1 MKRFR
6 CRCGERVFFE
16 NTRCIACNTVLGF
29 DSAALEVVSLDWNG
43 TVYEAGRGQRYR
55 YCKNHMDF
63 DNCNWL
69 VREEASE
76 HYCKSCQL
84 NRTIP
89 NLKSG
94 GNRKRWL
101 MLEKAK
107 RRLVYS
113 LLTHKLPVLSQAHG
127 WPNGLAFDFIE
138 DKRSNPSV
146 DEEFVSIGH
155 LNGVITINV
164 TEADDIYRLK
174 MRTVM
179 KELYRTVLGH
189 FRHESGH
196 YYFNLLVENQCI
208 DSFRL
213 HFGDETIDYTDALE
227 DYYSNGPRADWTEQY
242 ISAYASAH
250 PLEDW
255 AETWAHY
262 LLIRDGLETAQ
273 AEGLIG
279 SMQDLN
285 LDNVLQQ
292 WIETTIKVNQ
302 ISRDLGLEDPYPFIL
317 NDKVCKK
324 LHFVHDL
331 LRKV

>member
-1 MKRFR
+1 MKQFR

-16 NTRCIACNTVLGF
+16 NTRCIACNTILGF
-29 DSAALEVVSLDWNG
+29 DPMSLEMVSVDCNG
-43 TVYEAGRGQRYR
+43 TAYADGYGQSYR
-55 YCKNHMDF
+55 LCKNNVDF
-63 DNCNWL
+63 GNCNWL
-69 VREEASE
+69 VKEESPE
-76 HYCKSCQL
+76 QYCRSCQL

-89 NLKSG
+89 NLKSAS
-94 GNRKRWL
+94 NRKRWL
-101 MLEKAK
+101 ILEKAK

-113 LLTHKLPVLSQAHG
+113 LLTHKLPVQSQAHG

-146 DEEFVSIGH
+146 EEEFVGIGH
-155 LNGVITINV
+155 LNGVITINIA
-164 TEADDIYRLK
+164 EADDIYRLK

-179 KELYRTVLGH
+179 EELHRTVLGH

-196 YYFNLLVENQCI
+196 YYFNLLVEGECI
-208 DSFRL
+208 GAFRL
-213 HFGDETIDYTDALE
+213 RFGDETIDYTGALE
-227 DYYSNGPRADWTEQY
+227 NYYNNGPSADWTERY

-262 LLIRDGLETAQ
+262 FLIKDGLETAR

-279 SMQDLN
+279 SAQN
-285 LDNVLQQ
+285 QGLDHALQQ
-292 WIETTIKVNQ
+292 WIDTTIKVNQ

-317 NDKVCKK
+317 NDEVLGK
-324 LHFVHDL
+324 LRFVHEL
-331 LRKV
+331 LAK

>member
-1 MKRFR
+1 MKRFK

-29 DSAALEVVSLDWNG
+29 DPTTLEMVSLDWNG
-43 TVYEAGRGQRYR
+43 TAYEDVRRQSYR
-55 YCKNHMDF
+55 FCKNQVDF
-63 DNCNWL
+63 ENCNWL
-69 VREEASE
+69 VKKEAPE

-89 NLKSG
+89 YLKSA

-101 MLEKAK
+101 ILEKAK

-113 LLTHKLPVLSQAHG
+113 LLTNHLPVLSQAHG

-146 DEEFVSIGH
+146 EEEFVGIGH
-155 LNGVITINV
+155 LNGVITINIA
-164 TEADDIYRLK
+164 EADDIYRLK

-179 KELYRTVLGH
+179 EELYRTVLGH

-196 YYFNLLVENQCI
+196 YYFNLLVEGEHI
-208 DSFRL
+208 DAFRL
-213 HFGDETIDYTDALE
+213 RFGDETIDYTNALE
-227 DYYSNGPRADWTEQY
+227 DYYTHGPSADWTERY

-262 LLIRDGLETAQ
+262 LLITDGLETAQ

-279 SMQDLN
+279 SPQHQN
-285 LDNVLQQ
+285 LDHTLRQ
-292 WIETTIKVNQ
+292 WIDTTIKVNQ

-317 NDKVCKK
+317 NDKVRQK

-331 LRKV
+331 IPK